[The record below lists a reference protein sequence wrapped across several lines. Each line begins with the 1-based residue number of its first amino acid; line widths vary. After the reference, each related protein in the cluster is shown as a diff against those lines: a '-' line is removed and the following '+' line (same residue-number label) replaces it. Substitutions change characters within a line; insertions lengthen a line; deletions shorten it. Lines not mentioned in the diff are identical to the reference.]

1 MKLDRWS
8 VRAEKTGRRGMG
20 RRTRTPT
27 PIFVSPRVAV
37 VLSVVGAAALAYV
50 LYAAPSI
57 LVVALGG
64 TALAVVLSFPV
75 RALSHVMPRGPAILL
90 TFLGLLG
97 MVGLALGYLVPLLV
111 QQMSRL
117 IVRTPDIANSAN
129 RLLID
134 AIAFLDRRELLP
146 GSDPEAFGRELVTDL
161 FNRAQS
167 LTENL
172 LRDLIVFIPQVFNFG
187 IILFAVLFVAAY
199 LLVDVRKVKA
209 AYLKAAP
216 KRYRQDARDLWD
228 AFGYSLSRYLGGL
241 LFVAAVQGVLAG
253 VALWILDVPFALLLG
268 VWISIT
274 AIIPY
279 LGAFLGAIPAVVLAF
294 FQSPTTGVLA
304 VVAYILIQ
312 QLEGNYLTPRIQGQ
326 VLHVHPILV
335 LLAVIGGGQ
344 LAGLA
349 GVIFAVPTLAVL
361 RVFFDFFRARI
372 RTSPDAGPE
381 GPALRNQQH
390 PYLLRHVYHGRVAPA
405 RETQRTSPHQ
415 LLVPLQ

>member
-1 MKLDRWS
+1 MKLERWS
-8 VRAEKTGRRGMG
+8 VRAGKTGRRDIG

-27 PIFVSPRVAV
+27 PIFVSPRVAGV
-37 VLSVVGAAALAYV
+37 ISVVGVAALAYV

-75 RALSHVMPRGPAILL
+75 RALSHVMPRGSAILL

-161 FNRAQS
+161 FDRAQN

-172 LRDLIVFIPQVFNFG
+172 LRDLIVFIPQIFNFG

-304 VVAYILIQ
+304 VVIYVLIQ
-312 QLEGNYLTPRIQGQ
+312 QLEGNFLTPRIQGQ

-381 GPALRNQQH
+381 GPAM
-390 PYLLRHVYHGRVAPA
+390 PD
-405 RETQRTSPHQ
+405 
-415 LLVPLQ
+415 

>member
-37 VLSVVGAAALAYV
+37 VISVVGAAALAYV

-381 GPALRNQQH
+381 GPAL
-390 PYLLRHVYHGRVAPA
+390 PD
-405 RETQRTSPHQ
+405 
-415 LLVPLQ
+415 

>member
-1 MKLDRWS
+1 MA
-8 VRAEKTGRRGMG
+8 V
-20 RRTRTPT
+20 
-27 PIFVSPRVAV
+27 IVVAGIA
-37 VLSVVGAAALAYV
+37 LLAYI

-57 LVVALGG
+57 LIVALGG

-75 RALSHVMPRGPAILL
+75 RVLSHVMLRGPAILL

-97 MVGLALGYLVPLLV
+97 IVALALGYLVPLLV
-111 QQMSRL
+111 KQLSNL

-129 RLLID
+129 RLLIE

-161 FNRAQS
+161 FDRAQN

-187 IILFAVLFVAAY
+187 VILFAVLFVAAY

-209 AYLKAAP
+209 TYLRVAP
-216 KRYRQDARDLWD
+216 KRYRQDARDLWE
-228 AFGYSLSRYLGGL
+228 AFGISLSRYLGGL
-241 LFVAAVQGVLAG
+241 LFVAFVQGVLAG
-253 VALWILDVPFALLLG
+253 VALWILNVPFALLLG

-279 LGAFLGAIPAVVLAF
+279 LGAFLGAIPAVILAF

-304 VVAYILIQ
+304 LVAYVLIQ
-312 QLEGNYLTPRIQGQ
+312 QFEGNFLTPHIQGQ
-326 VLHVHPILV
+326 AVQVHPIVV

-349 GVIFAVPTLAVL
+349 GVIFAVPVLAVL

-372 RTSPDAGPE
+372 RTGT
-381 GPALRNQQH
+381 GPA
-390 PYLLRHVYHGRVAPA
+390 P
-405 RETQRTSPHQ
+405 
-415 LLVPLQ
+415 

>member
-57 LVVALGG
+57 LIVALGG

-134 AIAFLDRRELLP
+134 AIAFLDRRELVP

-312 QLEGNYLTPRIQGQ
+312 QLEGNFLTPRIQGQ

-381 GPALRNQQH
+381 GPAL
-390 PYLLRHVYHGRVAPA
+390 PD
-405 RETQRTSPHQ
+405 
-415 LLVPLQ
+415 

>member
-8 VRAEKTGRRGMG
+8 GGAEKTGRRGTG
-20 RRTRTPT
+20 RRARTPT
-27 PIFVSPRVAV
+27 PIFVSPRVAFV
-37 VLSVVGAAALAYV
+37 ISVLAVAALAYV
-50 LYAAPSI
+50 LYSAPGI

-75 RALSHVMPRGPAILL
+75 RALSHVMARGPAILV

-134 AIAFLDRRELLP
+134 AIAFLDQRELLP
-146 GSDPEAFGRELVTDL
+146 GSDPEEFGRELVTDL
-161 FNRAQS
+161 FDRAQN

-228 AFGYSLSRYLGGL
+228 AFGVSLSRYLGGL

-304 VVAYILIQ
+304 VVAYVLIQ
-312 QLEGNYLTPRIQGQ
+312 QLEGNFLTPRIQGQ
-326 VLHVHPILV
+326 ALHVHPILV

-381 GPALRNQQH
+381 GPGL
-390 PYLLRHVYHGRVAPA
+390 P
-405 RETQRTSPHQ
+405 S
-415 LLVPLQ
+415 

>member
-8 VRAEKTGRRGMG
+8 GGGTRRTGGRRRGPA
-20 RRTRTPT
+20 RTPT

-37 VLSVVGAAALAYV
+37 VLAVLGIAALAYV
-50 LYAAPSI
+50 LYAAPGI
-57 LVVALGG
+57 LIVALGG

-97 MVGLALGYLVPLLV
+97 MVTLALGYLVPLLV
-111 QQMSRL
+111 QQLSRL

-134 AIAFLDRRELLP
+134 AIAFLDERELLP
-146 GSDPEAFGRELVTDL
+146 GSDPEEFGRELVTDL
-161 FNRAQS
+161 FNRAQN

-199 LLVDVRKVKA
+199 LLIDVRKVKA
-209 AYLKAAP
+209 TYLRAAP

-228 AFGYSLSRYLGGL
+228 AFGVSLSRYLGGL
-241 LFVAAVQGVLAG
+241 LLVAVVQGVLAG

-268 VWISIT
+268 VWVSVT

-294 FQSPTTGVLA
+294 FQSPTTGILA
-304 VVAYILIQ
+304 LVAYVLIQ
-312 QLEGNYLTPRIQGQ
+312 QLEGNFLTPRIQGQ
-326 VLHVHPILV
+326 AVHVHPILV

-349 GVIFAVPTLAVL
+349 GVIFAVPALAVL

-372 RTSPDAGPE
+372 RTSPDPE
-381 GPALRNQQH
+381 GPA
-390 PYLLRHVYHGRVAPA
+390 
-405 RETQRTSPHQ
+405 S
-415 LLVPLQ
+415 

>member
-134 AIAFLDRRELLP
+134 AIAFLDRRELVP

-161 FNRAQS
+161 FDRAQS
-167 LTENL
+167 VTENL

-381 GPALRNQQH
+381 GPAL
-390 PYLLRHVYHGRVAPA
+390 PD
-405 RETQRTSPHQ
+405 
-415 LLVPLQ
+415 

>member
-8 VRAEKTGRRGMG
+8 VRAEKTDRRGMG
-20 RRTRTPT
+20 RRTRIPT

-304 VVAYILIQ
+304 VVVYILIQ
-312 QLEGNYLTPRIQGQ
+312 QLEGNFLTPRIQGQ

-381 GPALRNQQH
+381 GPAL
-390 PYLLRHVYHGRVAPA
+390 PD
-405 RETQRTSPHQ
+405 
-415 LLVPLQ
+415 

>member
-8 VRAEKTGRRGMG
+8 VRAEKTGRRGMV
-20 RRTRTPT
+20 RQTRTPT

-37 VLSVVGAAALAYV
+37 VLSVVGVAALAYV

-134 AIAFLDRRELLP
+134 AIAFLDRRELVP

-161 FNRAQS
+161 FDRAQN

-216 KRYRQDARDLWD
+216 KRYRQDARELWD

-312 QLEGNYLTPRIQGQ
+312 QLEGNFLTPRIQGQ

-381 GPALRNQQH
+381 GPAL
-390 PYLLRHVYHGRVAPA
+390 PD
-405 RETQRTSPHQ
+405 
-415 LLVPLQ
+415 

>member
-8 VRAEKTGRRGMG
+8 VRAEKTGRRGMV
-20 RRTRTPT
+20 RQTRTPT

-37 VLSVVGAAALAYV
+37 VLSVVGVAALAYV
-50 LYAAPSI
+50 LYAATSI

-64 TALAVVLSFPV
+64 MALAVVLTFPV

-134 AIAFLDRRELLP
+134 AIAFLDRRELVP

-161 FNRAQS
+161 FDRAQN

-216 KRYRQDARDLWD
+216 KRYRQDARELWD

-312 QLEGNYLTPRIQGQ
+312 QLEGNFLTPRIQGQ

-381 GPALRNQQH
+381 GPAL
-390 PYLLRHVYHGRVAPA
+390 PD
-405 RETQRTSPHQ
+405 
-415 LLVPLQ
+415 

>member
-8 VRAEKTGRRGMG
+8 VRADKTGRRGME

-37 VLSVVGAAALAYV
+37 VISVVGAAALAYV

-381 GPALRNQQH
+381 GPAL
-390 PYLLRHVYHGRVAPA
+390 PD
-405 RETQRTSPHQ
+405 
-415 LLVPLQ
+415 

>member
-134 AIAFLDRRELLP
+134 AIAFLDRRELVP

-161 FNRAQS
+161 FDRAQS

-381 GPALRNQQH
+381 GPAL
-390 PYLLRHVYHGRVAPA
+390 PD
-405 RETQRTSPHQ
+405 
-415 LLVPLQ
+415 

>member
-8 VRAEKTGRRGMG
+8 VRADKTGRRGMES
-20 RRTRTPT
+20 RTRTPT

-37 VLSVVGAAALAYV
+37 VISVVGAAALAYV

-361 RVFFDFFRARI
+361 RVFFDFFQARI
-372 RTSPDAGPE
+372 RTSPDTGPE
-381 GPALRNQQH
+381 GPAL
-390 PYLLRHVYHGRVAPA
+390 PD
-405 RETQRTSPHQ
+405 
-415 LLVPLQ
+415 

>member
-8 VRAEKTGRRGMG
+8 GGGAERTGARRGKG
-20 RRTRTPT
+20 RGTRTPT
-27 PIFVSPRVAV
+27 PINLSPRVAAV
-37 VLSVVGAAALAYV
+37 IAILGVAVLAYL

-57 LVVALGG
+57 LIVALGG

-75 RALSHVMPRGPAILL
+75 RALSRVMPRGPAILV
-90 TFLGLLG
+90 TFLGLAG
-97 MVGLALGYLVPLLV
+97 TVALALGYLVPLLV
-111 QQMSRL
+111 QQLSRL

-134 AIAFLDRRELLP
+134 AIAFLDERELLP
-146 GSDPEAFGRELVTDL
+146 GSDPEEFGRELVTDL
-161 FNRAQS
+161 FDRAQN

-172 LRDLIVFIPQVFNFG
+172 LRDLIAFIPQVFNFG
-187 IILFAVLFVAAY
+187 IILFAVIFVAAY

-209 AYLKAAP
+209 AYLTAAP
-216 KRYRQDARDLWD
+216 KRYRHDARELWE
-228 AFGYSLSRYLGGL
+228 AFGVSLSRYLGGL
-241 LFVAAVQGVLAG
+241 FLVAVVQGVLAG

-268 VWISIT
+268 VWAAIT

-294 FQSPTTGVLA
+294 FQSPTTGVLVL
-304 VVAYILIQ
+304 VVYVLIQ
-312 QLEGNYLTPRIQGQ
+312 QLEGNLLTPRFQGQ
-326 VLHVHPILV
+326 AVHVHPILV

-349 GVIFAVPTLAVL
+349 GVVFAVPALAVL

-372 RTSPDAGPE
+372 RAGPDGSGTE
-381 GPALRNQQH
+381 GPSL
-390 PYLLRHVYHGRVAPA
+390 P
-405 RETQRTSPHQ
+405 S
-415 LLVPLQ
+415 

>member
-27 PIFVSPRVAV
+27 PIFVSPRFAV
-37 VLSVVGAAALAYV
+37 VLSVVGVAALAYV

-209 AYLKAAP
+209 TYLKAAP

-312 QLEGNYLTPRIQGQ
+312 QLEGNFLTPRIQGQ

-381 GPALRNQQH
+381 GPAL
-390 PYLLRHVYHGRVAPA
+390 PD
-405 RETQRTSPHQ
+405 
-415 LLVPLQ
+415 

>member
-8 VRAEKTGRRGMG
+8 GGEERAGRRGTQ
-20 RRTRTPT
+20 RRGRTPT
-27 PIFVSPRVAV
+27 PIFVSPRVAA
-37 VLSVVGAAALAYV
+37 VLAVLGVAALAYV

-97 MVGLALGYLVPLLV
+97 MVALALGYLVPLLV

-134 AIAFLDRRELLP
+134 TIAFLDERELLP

-161 FNRAQS
+161 FDRAQN

-209 AYLKAAP
+209 AYLRAAP
-216 KRYRQDARDLWD
+216 RRYRHDARDLWD
-228 AFGYSLSRYLGGL
+228 AFGFSLSRYLGGL
-241 LFVAAVQGVLAG
+241 LFVAVVQGVLAG
-253 VALWILDVPFALLLG
+253 VALWVLGVPFALLLG
-268 VWISIT
+268 VWVSIT

-294 FQSPTTGVLA
+294 FQSPTTGILA
-304 VVAYILIQ
+304 LVAYVLIQ

-326 VLHVHPILV
+326 ALHVHPILV

-361 RVFFDFFRARI
+361 RVFYDFFRARV
-372 RTSPDAGPE
+372 RTSPEAE
-381 GPALRNQQH
+381 
-390 PYLLRHVYHGRVAPA
+390 APP
-405 RETQRTSPHQ
+405 S
-415 LLVPLQ
+415 

>member
-27 PIFVSPRVAV
+27 PIFLSPRVAV
-37 VLSVVGAAALAYV
+37 VLSVVGAAALAYI

-134 AIAFLDRRELLP
+134 AIAFLDRRELVP

-161 FNRAQS
+161 FDRAQN

-209 AYLKAAP
+209 AYLKTAP

-241 LFVAAVQGVLAG
+241 IFVAAVQGVLAG
-253 VALWILDVPFALLLG
+253 VALWILGVPFALLLG

-304 VVAYILIQ
+304 VVAYVLIQ
-312 QLEGNYLTPRIQGQ
+312 QLEGNFLTPRIQGQ

-361 RVFFDFFRARI
+361 RVFFDFFQARI
-372 RTSPDAGPE
+372 RTSPDTGPE
-381 GPALRNQQH
+381 GPAL
-390 PYLLRHVYHGRVAPA
+390 PD
-405 RETQRTSPHQ
+405 
-415 LLVPLQ
+415 

>member
-8 VRAEKTGRRGMG
+8 VRADKTGRRGIG
-20 RRTRTPT
+20 RRTSTPT
-27 PIFVSPRVAV
+27 PIFVSPRVALV
-37 VLSVVGAAALAYV
+37 ISVVGVAALAYV

-161 FNRAQS
+161 FDRAQN

-172 LRDLIVFIPQVFNFG
+172 LRDLIVFIPQIFNFG

-199 LLVDVRKVKA
+199 LLVDIRKVKA

-312 QLEGNYLTPRIQGQ
+312 QLEGNFLTPRIQGQ

-381 GPALRNQQH
+381 GPAL
-390 PYLLRHVYHGRVAPA
+390 PD
-405 RETQRTSPHQ
+405 
-415 LLVPLQ
+415 

>member
-1 MKLDRWS
+1 
-8 VRAEKTGRRGMG
+8 
-20 RRTRTPT
+20 
-27 PIFVSPRVAV
+27 
-37 VLSVVGAAALAYV
+37 
-50 LYAAPSI
+50 
-57 LVVALGG
+57 
-64 TALAVVLSFPV
+64 
-75 RALSHVMPRGPAILL
+75 
-90 TFLGLLG
+90 
-97 MVGLALGYLVPLLV
+97 VPLLV

-134 AIAFLDRRELLP
+134 AIAFLDRRELVP

-161 FNRAQS
+161 FDRAQN

-209 AYLKAAP
+209 VYLKAAP
-216 KRYRQDARDLWD
+216 KRYRQDARELWD

-312 QLEGNYLTPRIQGQ
+312 QLEGNFLTPRIQGQ

-381 GPALRNQQH
+381 GPAL
-390 PYLLRHVYHGRVAPA
+390 PD
-405 RETQRTSPHQ
+405 
-415 LLVPLQ
+415 

>member
-1 MKLDRWS
+1 MRLDRWS
-8 VRAEKTGRRGMG
+8 GRAEKTGRRGTG

-37 VLSVVGAAALAYV
+37 VISVIGAAALAYV

-57 LVVALGG
+57 LIVALGG

-75 RALSHVMPRGPAILL
+75 RALSHAMPRGPAILL

-161 FNRAQS
+161 FDRAQNV
-167 LTENL
+167 TENL
-172 LRDLIVFIPQVFNFG
+172 LRDLIVFIPQIFNFG

-209 AYLKAAP
+209 AYLRASP
-216 KRYRQDARDLWD
+216 KRYRHDARDLWD
-228 AFGYSLSRYLGGL
+228 AFGVSLSRYLGGL
-241 LFVAAVQGVLAG
+241 IFVAAVQGVLAG

-304 VVAYILIQ
+304 VVAYVLIQ
-312 QLEGNYLTPRIQGQ
+312 QLEGNFLTPRIQGQ
-326 VLHVHPILV
+326 ALHVHPILV

-361 RVFFDFFRARI
+361 RVFYDFFRARI
-372 RTSPDAGPE
+372 RTSPDTGPE
-381 GPALRNQQH
+381 GLPD
-390 PYLLRHVYHGRVAPA
+390 
-405 RETQRTSPHQ
+405 
-415 LLVPLQ
+415 

>member
-1 MKLDRWS
+1 
-8 VRAEKTGRRGMG
+8 
-20 RRTRTPT
+20 
-27 PIFVSPRVAV
+27 
-37 VLSVVGAAALAYV
+37 
-50 LYAAPSI
+50 
-57 LVVALGG
+57 
-64 TALAVVLSFPV
+64 
-75 RALSHVMPRGPAILL
+75 
-90 TFLGLLG
+90 
-97 MVGLALGYLVPLLV
+97 
-111 QQMSRL
+111 
-117 IVRTPDIANSAN
+117 
-129 RLLID
+129 
-134 AIAFLDRRELLP
+134 
-146 GSDPEAFGRELVTDL
+146 
-161 FNRAQS
+161 
-167 LTENL
+167 
-172 LRDLIVFIPQVFNFG
+172 
-187 IILFAVLFVAAY
+187 
-199 LLVDVRKVKA
+199 VDVRKVKA

-241 LFVAAVQGVLAG
+241 IFVAAVQGVLAG

-312 QLEGNYLTPRIQGQ
+312 QLEGNFLTPRIQGQ

-372 RTSPDAGPE
+372 RTSPDAAPE
-381 GPALRNQQH
+381 GPATRD
-390 PYLLRHVYHGRVAPA
+390 
-405 RETQRTSPHQ
+405 
-415 LLVPLQ
+415 

>member
-37 VLSVVGAAALAYV
+37 VLTVVGVAALAYV

-57 LVVALGG
+57 LIVALGG

-161 FNRAQS
+161 FDRAQS

-216 KRYRQDARDLWD
+216 KRYRQDARELWD

-241 LFVAAVQGVLAG
+241 IFVAAVQGVLAG
-253 VALWILDVPFALLLG
+253 GALWILDVPFALLLG

-274 AIIPY
+274 AVIPY

-312 QLEGNYLTPRIQGQ
+312 QLEGNFLTPRIQGQ

-361 RVFFDFFRARI
+361 RVFFDFFRSRI

-381 GPALRNQQH
+381 GPAL
-390 PYLLRHVYHGRVAPA
+390 PD
-405 RETQRTSPHQ
+405 
-415 LLVPLQ
+415 

>member
-1 MKLDRWS
+1 MRLDRWS
-8 VRAEKTGRRGMG
+8 GRAEKTGRRGTG
-20 RRTRTPT
+20 RQTRTPT

-37 VLSVVGAAALAYV
+37 VIAVLVVAALAYV

-57 LVVALGG
+57 LIVALGG

-75 RALSHVMPRGPAILL
+75 RALSHFMPRGPAILL

-117 IVRTPDIANSAN
+117 VVRTPDIANSAN

-146 GSDPEAFGRELVTDL
+146 GSDPEEFGRELVTDL
-161 FNRAQS
+161 FDRAQA

-187 IILFAVLFVAAY
+187 IILFAVIFVAAY
-199 LLVDVRKVKA
+199 LLVDIRKVKA
-209 AYLKAAP
+209 AYLKASP

-228 AFGYSLSRYLGGL
+228 DFGVSLSRYLGGL
-241 LFVAAVQGVLAG
+241 IFVAAVQGVLAG
-253 VALWILDVPFALLLG
+253 LALWVLDVPFALLLG
-268 VWISIT
+268 VWIAIT

-312 QLEGNYLTPRIQGQ
+312 QLEGNFLTPRIQGQ
-326 VLHVHPILV
+326 ALHVHPILV

-372 RTSPDAGPE
+372 RTNPDSGPE
-381 GPALRNQQH
+381 GLPD
-390 PYLLRHVYHGRVAPA
+390 
-405 RETQRTSPHQ
+405 
-415 LLVPLQ
+415 

>member
-335 LLAVIGGGQ
+335 LLAVIGCGQ

-381 GPALRNQQH
+381 GPAL
-390 PYLLRHVYHGRVAPA
+390 PD
-405 RETQRTSPHQ
+405 
-415 LLVPLQ
+415 

>member
-8 VRAEKTGRRGMG
+8 GGGAERTGGRGTGRQA
-20 RRTRTPT
+20 RTPT
-27 PIFVSPRVAV
+27 PILLSPRVAA
-37 VLSVVGAAALAYV
+37 VLAVLGIAALAYV

-75 RALSHVMPRGPAILL
+75 RVLSRAMPRGPAILL

-97 MVGLALGYLVPLLV
+97 IVALALGYLVPLLV
-111 QQMSRL
+111 QQLSRL
-117 IVRTPDIANSAN
+117 ILRTPDIANSAN

-134 AIAFLDRRELLP
+134 AIAFLDERELLP

-161 FNRAQS
+161 FNRAQN

-172 LRDLIVFIPQVFNFG
+172 LRDLIAFIPQVFNFG
-187 IILFAVLFVAAY
+187 IILFAVIFVAAY

-209 AYLKAAP
+209 AYLRVSP
-216 KRYRQDARDLWD
+216 KRYRHDARDLWD
-228 AFGYSLSRYLGGL
+228 AFGVSLSRYLGGL
-241 LFVAAVQGVLAG
+241 LFIALVQGVLAG
-253 VALWILDVPFALLLG
+253 VALWIIDVPFALLLG
-268 VWISIT
+268 VWVAFT

-294 FQSPTTGVLA
+294 FQSPTTGILA
-304 VVAYILIQ
+304 LVAYVLIQ
-312 QLEGNYLTPRIQGQ
+312 QLEGNFLTPRIQGQ
-326 VLHVHPILV
+326 ALHVHPIIV

-349 GVIFAVPTLAVL
+349 GVIFAVPTLAVF

-372 RTSPDAGPE
+372 RTSPDVGGPE
-381 GPALRNQQH
+381 GPGL
-390 PYLLRHVYHGRVAPA
+390 P
-405 RETQRTSPHQ
+405 S
-415 LLVPLQ
+415 

>member
-1 MKLDRWS
+1 MKLVRWS
-8 VRAEKTGRRGMG
+8 GGAEKTGRRGTG
-20 RRTRTPT
+20 RQARTPT
-27 PIFVSPRVAV
+27 PIIVSPRVAV
-37 VLSVVGAAALAYV
+37 VISVLAVAALAYV
-50 LYAAPSI
+50 LYAAPGI
-57 LVVALGG
+57 LIVALGG

-75 RALSHVMPRGPAILL
+75 RALSHVMPRGPAILV

-97 MVGLALGYLVPLLV
+97 MVALALGYLVPLLV

-134 AIAFLDRRELLP
+134 AIAFLDQRELLP
-146 GSDPEAFGRELVTDL
+146 GSDPEEFGRELVTDL
-161 FNRAQS
+161 FDRAQN

-209 AYLKAAP
+209 AYLRAAP
-216 KRYRQDARDLWD
+216 KRYRQDARDLWE
-228 AFGYSLSRYLGGL
+228 AFGVSLSRYLGGL
-241 LFVAAVQGVLAG
+241 LFVAVVQGVLAG

-268 VWISIT
+268 VWVAIT

-304 VVAYILIQ
+304 VVAYVLIQ
-312 QLEGNYLTPRIQGQ
+312 QLEGNFLTPRIQGQ
-326 VLHVHPILV
+326 AVHVHPILV

-349 GVIFAVPTLAVL
+349 GVIFAVPALAVL

-372 RTSPDAGPE
+372 RTSPEAEDPG
-381 GPALRNQQH
+381 
-390 PYLLRHVYHGRVAPA
+390 
-405 RETQRTSPHQ
+405 SPS
-415 LLVPLQ
+415 

>member
-161 FNRAQS
+161 FNRAQI

-381 GPALRNQQH
+381 GPAL
-390 PYLLRHVYHGRVAPA
+390 PD
-405 RETQRTSPHQ
+405 
-415 LLVPLQ
+415 

>member
-8 VRAEKTGRRGMG
+8 VRADKTGRRGME

-381 GPALRNQQH
+381 GPAL
-390 PYLLRHVYHGRVAPA
+390 PD
-405 RETQRTSPHQ
+405 
-415 LLVPLQ
+415 

>member
-8 VRAEKTGRRGMG
+8 GGEERAGRRGTQ
-20 RRTRTPT
+20 RRGRTPT
-27 PIFVSPRVAV
+27 PIFVSPRVAA
-37 VLSVVGAAALAYV
+37 VLAVLGVAVLAFV

-97 MVGLALGYLVPLLV
+97 MVALALGYLVPLLV

-134 AIAFLDRRELLP
+134 TIAFLDERELLP

-161 FNRAQS
+161 FDRAQN

-209 AYLKAAP
+209 AYLRAAP
-216 KRYRQDARDLWD
+216 RRYRHDARDLWD
-228 AFGYSLSRYLGGL
+228 AFGFSLSRYLGGL
-241 LFVAAVQGVLAG
+241 LFVAVVQGVLAG
-253 VALWILDVPFALLLG
+253 VALWVLGVPFALLLG
-268 VWISIT
+268 VWVSIT

-294 FQSPTTGVLA
+294 FQSPTTGILA
-304 VVAYILIQ
+304 LVAYVLIQ

-326 VLHVHPILV
+326 ALHVHPILV

-361 RVFFDFFRARI
+361 RVFYDFFRARV
-372 RTSPDAGPE
+372 RTSLEAE
-381 GPALRNQQH
+381 
-390 PYLLRHVYHGRVAPA
+390 APP
-405 RETQRTSPHQ
+405 S
-415 LLVPLQ
+415 

>member
-8 VRAEKTGRRGMG
+8 VRADKTGRRGMG
-20 RRTRTPT
+20 RRTSTPT
-27 PIFVSPRVAV
+27 PIFVSPRVALV
-37 VLSVVGAAALAYV
+37 ISVVGVAALAYV

-161 FNRAQS
+161 FDRAQN

-172 LRDLIVFIPQVFNFG
+172 LRDLIVFIPQIFNFG

-199 LLVDVRKVKA
+199 LLVDIRKVKA

-312 QLEGNYLTPRIQGQ
+312 QLEGNFLTPRIQGQ

-349 GVIFAVPTLAVL
+349 GVIFAVPTLAVV

-381 GPALRNQQH
+381 GPASL
-390 PYLLRHVYHGRVAPA
+390 P
-405 RETQRTSPHQ
+405 
-415 LLVPLQ
+415 